1 MVKAL
6 TKLLLLFPMRTPGI
20 PISGMFANFASL
32 FPGELNIYFLIF
44 LIPQGISKMIPHI
57 PHEELLF
64 LEDPQ
69 MDFISQYIHFLSAWG
84 T

>member
-1 MVKAL
+1 
-6 TKLLLLFPMRTPGI
+6 
-20 PISGMFANFASL
+20 
-32 FPGELNIYFLIF
+32 
-44 LIPQGISKMIPHI
+44 MIPHI

-69 MDFISQYIHFLSAWG
+69 MDFISQYISISCQHGVLSFDYKLKNALLLPQAPSLV

>member
-1 MVKAL
+1 
-6 TKLLLLFPMRTPGI
+6 
-20 PISGMFANFASL
+20 
-32 FPGELNIYFLIF
+32 
-44 LIPQGISKMIPHI
+44 MIPHI

-69 MDFISQYIHFLSAWG
+69 MDFIYQYIHFLSAWG